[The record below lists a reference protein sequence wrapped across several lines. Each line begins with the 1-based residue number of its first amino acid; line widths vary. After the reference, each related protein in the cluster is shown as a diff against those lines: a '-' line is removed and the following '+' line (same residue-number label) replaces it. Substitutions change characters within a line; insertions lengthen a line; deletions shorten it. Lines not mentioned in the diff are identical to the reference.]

1 MKRRIGTSGAPFT
14 GCIDRFVTEGYKP
27 QLSRKELVL
36 AKANTEGIDGLSVGL
51 PCDEEYLAWFKGI
64 LKQYNKQVNTV
75 CPDTYMSP
83 RLKDG
88 MLVARDPGLR
98 REFIEHIKQAMD
110 LCAEV
115 NGNDI
120 LLWQAHDGYSY
131 PFEDDYTQ
139 RWGWLLEGLDEV
151 CAYRDDVKVTIEY
164 KCKEPKT
171 RQYIS
176 DVGKSLFICEQL
188 KERKNLGIV
197 VDIGHSLIVDEN
209 PAEALALAAHY
220 GKLFHVHLNDNY
232 RNVDDDL
239 MVGAIHFWETLEFFY
254 EMDMVG
260 YDGWLNLD
268 IWPSYIDGPAALRES
283 IKRVRMFENLV
294 ENLPREEIRSL
305 QRKGDLVKAMEIVRK
320 TCIKE
325 Y

>member
-1 MKRRIGTSGAPFT
+1 MKRKIEASGAPFV
-14 GCIDRFVTEGYKP
+14 GLIDRFVTQGYKP
-27 QLSRKELVL
+27 IVSTEEAYMKML
-36 AKANTEGIDGLSVGL
+36 NMEGIDGLNIVA
-51 PCDEEYLAWFKGI
+51 PCDPEFLAWFK
-64 LKQYNKQVNTV
+64 KTVKEHNKLVATV
-75 CPDTYMSP
+75 TPDTYMDP
-83 RLKDG
+83 KLKDG
-88 MLVARDPGLR
+88 MLVARDPGMR
-98 REFIEHIKQAMD
+98 REAVETIKQTMD
-110 LCAEV
+110 ICADL
-115 NGNDI
+115 NGADV

-131 PFEDDYTQ
+131 PFEDDYAQ
-139 RWGWLLEGLDEV
+139 RWDWLLETLDEV
-151 CAYRDDVKVTIEY
+151 CAHRDDVKVTIEY

-176 DVGKSLFICEQL
+176 DVGKSLLICEQL

-209 PAEALALAAHY
+209 PAEALALAAHN

-232 RNVDDDL
+232 RSVDDDL

-260 YDGWLNLD
+260 YDGWVNLD
-268 IWPSYIDGPAALRES
+268 IWPSYIDGPGALRES
-283 IKRVRMFENLV
+283 IRRVKMFENLV
-294 ENLPREEIRSL
+294 EALPREEIRSL
-305 QRKGDLVKAMEIVRK
+305 QRKGDLIPIMEILRK

>member
-1 MKRRIGTSGAPFT
+1 MRRRVESSPAPFT
-14 GCIDRFVTEGYKP
+14 GLIDRFVTTGYKP
-27 QLSRKELVL
+27 SVPQKEVALTMM
-36 AKANTEGIDGLSVGL
+36 NMPEIDGLGFGV
-51 PCDEEYLAWFKGI
+51 PFDADYLDWFKKEMKAHG
-64 LKQYNKQVNTV
+64 KQVSTV
-75 CPDTYMSP
+75 CPDTYMDP
-83 RLKDG
+83 KIQDG
-88 MLVARDPGLR
+88 MLMARDPGIR
-98 REFIEHIKQAMD
+98 RESIELCKKTMD
-110 LCAEV
+110 VCAEL
-115 NGNDI
+115 NGADI

-131 PFEDDYTQ
+131 PFEDDYAQ
-139 RWGWLLEGLDEV
+139 RWDMLLESLDEI

-188 KERKNLGIV
+188 RERKNLGIV

-232 RNVDDDL
+232 RSVDDDL

-268 IWPSYIDGPAALRES
+268 IWPSYIDGPGALRES

>member
-1 MKRRIGTSGAPFT
+1 MVCVYFFAADTAIRLYHHSDFSVRGFPIIASF
-14 GCIDRFVTEGYKP
+14 I
-27 QLSRKELVL
+27 SRV
-36 AKANTEGIDGLSVGL
+36 
-51 PCDEEYLAWFKGI
+51 
-64 LKQYNKQVNTV
+64 QQ
-75 CPDTYMSP
+75 
-83 RLKDG
+83 
-88 MLVARDPGLR
+88 
-98 REFIEHIKQAMD
+98 
-110 LCAEV
+110 
-115 NGNDI
+115 
-120 LLWQAHDGYSY
+120 
-131 PFEDDYTQ
+131 
-139 RWGWLLEGLDEV
+139 
-151 CAYRDDVKVTIEY
+151 
-164 KCKEPKT
+164 
-171 RQYIS
+171 
-176 DVGKSLFICEQL
+176 KS
-188 KERKNLGIV
+188 RKNLGIV